1 MRQKWLQKPP
11 LGTPIN
17 WSHHLAKGLVGFWA
31 FQEGGGDLVNDLS
44 GNANH
49 GTLKNMAFPPTA
61 TSGWNAGRKGVGL
74 KFDGTD
80 DYVDCGNDASL
91 NITGNITVEAWF
103 KTNGTQAIWKTIV
116 SKITWGSPRTGWALM
131 FFGADRIGF
140 YQDSS
145 SDDGPTYDMPALYNT
160 WVHAVG
166 VYDGSYL
173 RIYVNG
179 DEKDTTAHNTGL
191 GVATNSLQI
200 GKLSYSA
207 NYFNGQID
215 QVRIYNRALSAEEIK
230 QLYLYPYAGFQQPCT
245 AWLYAAAAGG
255 LSIPV
260 AMHNYRR
267 MRT

>member
-31 FQEGGGDLVNDLS
+31 FQEGGGDLANDLS

-49 GTLKNMAFPPTA
+49 GTLNNMAFPPTA
-61 TSGWNAGRKGVGL
+61 VSGWNAGRKGVGL
-74 KFDGTD
+74 KFDGSD

-91 NITGNITVEAWF
+91 SSSSFTYSAWINITGAGSGNYNGIFGYINCGASSSRILLNSTDFFVIQDAGVGKIHGPNINRNQWYHMVLTF
-103 KTNGTQAIWKTIV
+103 DGTTPLLYIDGKLE
-116 SKITWGSPRTGWALM
+116 RTGDSAT
-131 FFGADRIGF
+131 FASDTNNIIIGNGAWLA
-140 YQDSS
+140 
-145 SDDGPTYDMPALYNT
+145 TY
-160 WVHAVG
+160 
-166 VYDGSYL
+166 
-173 RIYVNG
+173 
-179 DEKDTTAHNTGL
+179 
-191 GVATNSLQI
+191 
-200 GKLSYSA
+200 
-207 NYFNGQID
+207 YFNGQID
-215 QVRIYNRALSAEEIK
+215 EVRIYNRALSAEEIK
-230 QLYLYPYAGFQQPCT
+230 QLYLYPYACFQQPCT